1 MFCCSCYFLLYGLL
15 ILLVLLFCLA
25 FLRQVY
31 ICCLSSRCEWF
42 FDVFICFLLS
52 VFHDFCSPC
61 CSSCLSFLVPSLI
74 TFLLIFLSYL
84 LLAGFLDF
92 FGLCSLSEKARN
104 SARFVLPL
112 SILPIKLGKSFWID
126 SLSRPETFVGGC
138 CSFAETVA
146 GLC

>member
-1 MFCCSCYFLLYGLL
+1 MLSCVKSIFVVFLAVASG
-15 ILLVLLFCLA
+15 
-25 FLRQVY
+25 FLMY
-31 ICCLSSRCEWF
+31 
-42 FDVFICFLLS
+42 LS
-52 VFHDFCSPC
+52 VSFFLYFMI
-61 CSSCLSFLVPSLI
+61 SSCLSFLVPSLI

-92 FGLCSLSEKARN
+92 FGLCTLSEKARN

-112 SILPIKLGKSFWID
+112 SILPIKLGKSFWIG

-138 CSFAETVA
+138 SFAETVA

>member
-1 MFCCSCYFLLYGLL
+1 MLSCVKSIFVVFLAVASG
-15 ILLVLLFCLA
+15 
-25 FLRQVY
+25 FLMY
-31 ICCLSSRCEWF
+31 
-42 FDVFICFLLS
+42 LS
-52 VFHDFCSPC
+52 V
-61 CSSCLSFLVPSLI
+61 SFFLYFMISSLI

-92 FGLCSLSEKARN
+92 FGLCTLSEKARN

-112 SILPIKLGKSFWID
+112 SILPIKLGKSFWIG

-138 CSFAETVA
+138 SFAETVA